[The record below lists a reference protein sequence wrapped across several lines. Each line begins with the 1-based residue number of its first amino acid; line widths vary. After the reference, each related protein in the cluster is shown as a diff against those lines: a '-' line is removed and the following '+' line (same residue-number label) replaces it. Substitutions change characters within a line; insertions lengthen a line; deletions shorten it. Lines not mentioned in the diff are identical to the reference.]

1 MSSQLHQQRGFT
13 LIEIIIVLLMGSILG
28 AMLVP
33 VLLSTLTKSGDP
45 LIQLQN
51 TLSTQ
56 QTMENILADYEKQKD
71 DNTLIIGD
79 FKDGIGNVG
88 VISNAYGT
96 YTVVANDYISIDASD
111 DPDSIIEVSIKESG
125 GPTYTTVFIQ

>member
-1 MSSQLHQQRGFT
+1 
-13 LIEIIIVLLMGSILG
+13 
-28 AMLVP
+28 
-33 VLLSTLTKSGDP
+33 
-45 LIQLQN
+45 
-51 TLSTQ
+51 
-56 QTMENILADYEKQKD
+56 MENILADYEKQKD

>member
-1 MSSQLHQQRGFT
+1 MRSQLHQQKGFT